1 MQENKQYKSG
11 FAALIG
17 RPNVGKSTL
26 MNCLIGQ
33 KIAITSKKPQTTRNK
48 IQTVYTSDEGQIVFV
63 DTPGIHKAKNKLG
76 DYMVN
81 VAEHSLKEVDVVLW
95 LVEPTDYIG
104 AGEQHIV
111 EQLSKVKVPVILVVN
126 KIDTVKREQLL
137 KLMDIKLMELV
148 SLSQQIDIN
157 TQEGREKLSIL
168 VIDTAGSGYSI
179 SQYMAPAHKM
189 RIITD
194 KYNEAFMDN
203 LMQSLKNMTPDQ
215 LKEWSPIMD
224 KAIGMADI
232 ETKRVVH
239 KELMPDAFNG
249 MGVLKCLR
257 KQKSPTKLK
266 LVIDCFGIE
275 AFDYKSVEIKTMYQ
289 ALRYFNRISV
299 FQLARLISVAVK
311 KYDRPLYAAD
321 ELMPSYVADSDR
333 VKADNDE
340 KEYQALAKQISGLD
354 EKKARCIK
362 ELETKK
368 KQLEEADKR
377 ADAASENYTKVSLE
391 FSELELKKD
400 EYINGGH
407 TEAETKSYYARVND
421 VKRQL
426 DRGLEDSELKKRKKD
441 ELSNQVIIAQ
451 DRLELQ
457 EKEGQE
463 LRAEYKTQT
472 DIRKNNLKRLWNAYY
487 YKFHF
492 GDGLFLHV
500 AMNYTR
506 SQIVTI
512 EAMLKEVHDS
522 RDWKVYLKE
531 DRLYVYTGD
540 KKPLIIKCSEDI
552 LEDVIE

>member
-1 MQENKQYKSG
+1 MTDI
-11 FAALIG
+11 FTLINQLSDDDI
-17 RPNVGKSTL
+17 RLQLAFFDCVTL
-26 MNCLIGQ
+26 MSAAKETGSRLLSGMAEAASSLAQIFTDKLKMGYDY
-33 KIAITSKKPQTTRNK
+33 KK
-48 IQTVYTSDEGQIVFV
+48 VSDMVEGRL
-63 DTPGIHKAKNKLG
+63 T
-76 DYMVN
+76 
-81 VAEHSLKEVDVVLW
+81 ELK
-95 LVEPTDYIG
+95 P
-104 AGEQHIV
+104 
-111 EQLSKVKVPVILVVN
+111 
-126 KIDTVKREQLL
+126 VKREQLL

-552 LEDVIE
+552 LEDVGYI

>member
-1 MQENKQYKSG
+1 MTDIFTLINQLPDDDIRLQLAFFDSVTLTSAAKETGSRLLSGMADVANSFAQMFTDKLKVGYDYKKVSDMVDS
-11 FAALIG
+11 
-17 RPNVGKSTL
+17 R
-26 MNCLIGQ
+26 
-33 KIAITSKKPQTTRNK
+33 IT
-48 IQTVYTSDEGQIVFV
+48 EL
-63 DTPGIHKAKNKLG
+63 KA
-76 DYMVN
+76 
-81 VAEHSLKEVDVVLW
+81 
-95 LVEPTDYIG
+95 
-104 AGEQHIV
+104 
-111 EQLSKVKVPVILVVN
+111 
-126 KIDTVKREQLL
+126 VKREQLL
-137 KLMDIKLMELV
+137 MMLDIKLMELV
-148 SLSQQIDIN
+148 SLSQQIDIS
-157 TQEGREKLSIL
+157 TQDGREKLSIL
-168 VIDTAGSGYSI
+168 VVDTAGSGYPVNK
-179 SQYMAPAHKM
+179 YMAPAHKM
-189 RIITD
+189 RIIAD
-194 KYNEAFMDN
+194 KYNDTFMDN

-232 ETKRVVH
+232 ETKRIVH
-239 KELMPDAFNG
+239 KELMPAVFNG

-257 KQKSPTKLK
+257 KQKTPMQLK

-275 AFDYKSVEIKTMYQ
+275 AFDYKTIEIKTMYQ
-289 ALRYFNRISV
+289 ALRHFNKISV

-311 KYDRPLYAAD
+311 KYNRPLYAAD

-333 VKADNDE
+333 AKADDEE
-340 KEYQALAKQISGLD
+340 KEYQALAKQVSGLD
-354 EKKARCIK
+354 EKKARCER
-362 ELETKK
+362 ELEARK
-368 KQLEEADKR
+368 KQLEEAKKR
-377 ADAASENYTKVSLE
+377 ADAASENYTKISLD

-426 DRGLEDSELKKRKKD
+426 DRGLEDSEQKRRKKD

-463 LRAEYKTQT
+463 LRAAYKAQT
-472 DIRKNNLKRLWNAYY
+472 DIRMNNLKRLWSAYY

-492 GDGLFLHV
+492 GDKLFLHI

-512 EAMLKEVHDS
+512 EAMLKEIHES
-522 RDWKVYLKE
+522 RDWRVYLKE

-540 KKPLIIKCSEDI
+540 KKPLVIRCN
-552 LEDVIE
+552 EDVLEGVV

>member
-1 MQENKQYKSG
+1 
-11 FAALIG
+11 
-17 RPNVGKSTL
+17 
-26 MNCLIGQ
+26 
-33 KIAITSKKPQTTRNK
+33 
-48 IQTVYTSDEGQIVFV
+48 
-63 DTPGIHKAKNKLG
+63 
-76 DYMVN
+76 
-81 VAEHSLKEVDVVLW
+81 
-95 LVEPTDYIG
+95 
-104 AGEQHIV
+104 
-111 EQLSKVKVPVILVVN
+111 
-126 KIDTVKREQLL
+126 
-137 KLMDIKLMELV
+137 
-148 SLSQQIDIN
+148 
-157 TQEGREKLSIL
+157 
-168 VIDTAGSGYSI
+168 
-179 SQYMAPAHKM
+179 
-189 RIITD
+189 
-194 KYNEAFMDN
+194 
-203 LMQSLKNMTPDQ
+203 
-215 LKEWSPIMD
+215 
-224 KAIGMADI
+224 
-232 ETKRVVH
+232 
-239 KELMPDAFNG
+239 
-249 MGVLKCLR
+249 
-257 KQKSPTKLK
+257 
-266 LVIDCFGIE
+266 
-275 AFDYKSVEIKTMYQ
+275 
-289 ALRYFNRISV
+289 
-299 FQLARLISVAVK
+299 
-311 KYDRPLYAAD
+311 
-321 ELMPSYVADSDR
+321 MPSYVADSDR

-472 DIRKNNLKRLWNAYY
+472 DIRKKNLKRLWNAYY

-512 EAMLKEVHDS
+512 EAMLKDVHDS

-552 LEDVIE
+552 LEDVGYI

>member
-1 MQENKQYKSG
+1 MTDIFTFINNLSDDDIRLQLAFFDIVTLTSAAKETGSRLLSGMADVANSFAQMFTSRFKVDYDYKKVSDMVDSRVTE
-11 FAALIG
+11 L
-17 RPNVGKSTL
+17 KS
-26 MNCLIGQ
+26 
-33 KIAITSKKPQTTRNK
+33 
-48 IQTVYTSDEGQIVFV
+48 
-63 DTPGIHKAKNKLG
+63 
-76 DYMVN
+76 
-81 VAEHSLKEVDVVLW
+81 
-95 LVEPTDYIG
+95 
-104 AGEQHIV
+104 
-111 EQLSKVKVPVILVVN
+111 
-126 KIDTVKREQLL
+126 VKREQLL
-137 KLMDIKLMELV
+137 KVLEIKLMELV
-148 SLSQQIDIN
+148 SLPQQIDTD

-168 VIDTAGSGYSI
+168 VIDAAGRGYSI

-189 RIITD
+189 RIIAD
-194 KYNEAFMDN
+194 KYNDAFMDN

-215 LKEWSPIMD
+215 LKEWSPVMD

-232 ETKRVVH
+232 ETKRIVH

-257 KQKSPTKLK
+257 KQKTPVKLK
-266 LVIDCFGIE
+266 LVIDCFGVE
-275 AFDYKSVEIKTMYQ
+275 AFDYKAVEIKTMYQ
-289 ALRYFNRISV
+289 ALRHFNKISV
-299 FQLARLISVAVK
+299 FQLARLISVSVK
-311 KYDRPLYAAD
+311 KYNRPLYASD
-321 ELMPSYVADSDR
+321 ELMPSYVADSER
-333 VKADNDE
+333 AGVDNEE
-340 KEYQALAKQISGLD
+340 KEYQALTKQISGLD
-354 EKKARCIK
+354 EKKAKCEK
-362 ELETKK
+362 ELEIKK
-368 KQLEEADKR
+368 KQLEEAEKR
-377 ADAASENYTKVSLE
+377 ADAASENYTMISLE

-457 EKEGQE
+457 EKEGQV

-472 DIRKNNLKRLWNAYY
+472 DIRKNNLKRLWSAYY

-492 GDGLFLHV
+492 GDGLFLHI

-506 SQIVTI
+506 DQIVTI
-512 EAMLKEVHDS
+512 EAMLKEIHES

-540 KKPLIIKCSEDI
+540 KKPLVIKCSEDM